1 MAGKL
6 QYGPSDYRFNQK
18 PLSSAPI
25 LGEAPGVESLEVL
38 PVTDRGAGD
47 AWYQAE
53 QRIKGISKQLNP
65 LHGTAATR
73 TDFIPDEISRKYKD
87 LPYGY
92 IPGIDNDDFYSDRDS
107 WYEKLGKGAL
117 RLPALVTTKL
127 GQSLGFLGSLPIE
140 GVSAMLK
147 DGDQNIIAAAADNT
161 WSNYFKDLEE
171 TVKTDWLPTYNSAAD
186 RNKGFFGRMFTD
198 GDFWMDDVVDGAAF
212 MAAAWIPGIGL
223 SKLGAGNKIVGAM
236 GKAFGKP
243 LANPSTIANVEAI
256 GAGTAYFRN
265 AQKIANGLD
274 KVNAWAMATASESL
288 FEASGIKDNV
298 YKSLTTNQFGQPV
311 INPETGEAYTEEEKK
326 RIAGKS
332 AQGSFYM
339 NAALLGITNLFELPI
354 IAKQFGKVS
363 GMAVG
368 LRGGA
373 ALGEDLALKT
383 ATSRWG
389 KFLES
394 NYGAMAKGLGAGIL
408 REGIVEENAQLAI
421 QRLNEFYGANG
432 LALDVLDYRT
442 YGEFGKQLGT
452 QTIDAFTGKDSE
464 TAMNIGLGGILGGG
478 MTTIGPGGS
487 MAQAKRDK
495 ITTEQAVDLYN
506 QSQANWLK
514 FGNIYKEETVETQ
527 DENGNPITEKRIVL
541 DEDNK
546 PLVDNDKLAGILG
559 SVKAYGGKI
568 NLSDELEDAN
578 PFLRNYLRDDAFRDF
593 TLAHINAGNEA
604 TLMSKL
610 DNLRNTPAEDL
621 AKLGF
626 VQGDNFEADINRYK
640 GIAAAI
646 IAQNKAINS
655 DIRFD
660 NSREDQG
667 RKSKLIEIAS
677 KQAVLRGLAN
687 EELRGYETLK
697 TQFVDSTN
705 SSLSDGLVD
714 QLNDI
719 QFRIDSQEEYIK
731 SLKESGAVKPAQLAV
746 HENIL
751 EELMSTQKDLL
762 KYNETS
768 AQELKKD
775 DAGYYSYEK
784 KARNEAAFVNP
795 MIKRARLKGQL
806 ENNIA
811 ALGREWGLYADFK
824 NGKKNFL
831 DFITEQ
837 VVEPVNK
844 VIDENNA
851 LIEDENL
858 VDNIDIDQMDADQA
872 QNIELGKP
880 SLESY
885 LKDRYNDMKDK
896 GTVVVDYNTWLNT
909 TGSANNLIKFYNQKY
924 GTNEP
929 LIVKP
934 EVSEEVDPELVTDEE
949 ADDTSKEVMDE
960 VVDIETEDELPAGE
974 LGTTSLSSLKLG
986 PYVINL
992 GDSING
998 EEITSITDKIVKLG
1012 DNILSY
1018 DEVRT
1023 KIDAFKGRNIIRKGQ
1038 TTATEDDTLE
1048 NGEIKD
1054 VADTKTDVVAQNK
1067 NIQNLLNKD
1076 SEGVLYGGSD
1086 KVIQGG
1092 TKVNNTSELYIVDY
1106 STGNKRVDRKRI
1118 GANPNYPLVLGTS
1131 TINVGTNLSLTVDL
1145 DIQDFKDPNREDS
1158 KTRKAS
1164 DFFEGTKIK
1173 NASMDDFP
1181 IRIEAD
1187 INGDPVLLGYY
1198 PTVKWLE
1205 ERWPDGNT
1213 KNVVEFINTPDG
1225 GRINNLEAQVEI
1237 VKNLRQQ
1244 IFKGHNQNSNYGLN
1258 VIVNGKSNGK
1268 LRLNENNRFN
1278 KLSEILHPSTKIGI
1292 IRNGMVHL
1300 GNDQVADP
1308 SNVITDSSILNNRE
1322 GRPVALI
1329 TTPTGKSI
1337 VSLLTVPR
1345 LAPSHQELIVS
1356 AWNAFHAVKNSKDPA
1371 TITEQNAIVKAIYD
1385 TFDTPFEPGTIVDF
1399 NVLRNYINDYVT
1411 FASSKQYNPLAKV
1424 GTSQLNITETGE
1436 LIVWAVKDKSKD
1448 KDLVIVKNPAE
1459 FSKKQ
1464 DAIREKLSE
1473 LYYNVKTSTEFS
1485 QGINSDAPMTFLSVV
1500 GGKLTK
1506 SPQPITYNEYIMN
1519 ILETNIEKGRPV
1531 DPKDPSSPFV
1541 HFSNPVVTFDVVG
1554 DNSAAL
1560 EDLQET
1566 EAPIA
1571 PAVIENNRP
1580 VEVSEVF
1587 VTGTITGQT
1596 EIYGKVPKFYPDRR
1610 IDDEYN
1616 AGTKKYFKEDI
1627 IQDKKI
1633 FTLVNTSI
1641 FDTANRKGFVSTS
1654 ISVDKN
1660 SPTTLADIKADLETI
1675 HARTMSGVEKSGKI
1689 NEAKVTQALTGVRWT
1704 SRKAEPTSAVKEE
1717 LLDMSLDFGD
1727 VAEDI
1732 GNIDDLIE
1740 PDMKSIKTSLKELKK
1755 SCD

>member
-25 LGEAPGVESLEVL
+25 LGEAPGVESIGVL
-38 PVTDRGAGD
+38 PTMDTGAGD
-47 AWYQAE
+47 AWYQAD

-65 LHGTAATR
+65 LYGTAATR

-92 IPGIDNDDFYSDRDS
+92 IPGIDNDDFYSDRDGFFMTLS
-107 WYEKLGKGAL
+107 KGAL
-117 RLPALVTTKL
+117 RLPSLITTKL
-127 GQSLGFLGSLPIE
+127 GQSLGFLGALPYE
-140 GVSAMLK
+140 GVSAIFK
-147 DGDQNIIAAAADNT
+147 DGPDNIIAAAADNT
-161 WSNYFKDLEE
+161 FSNYFKDLEE

-223 SKLGAGNKIVGAM
+223 SKLGAGNRVVGAM

-243 LANPSTIANVEAI
+243 LANPSTIANVEAV
-256 GAGTAYFRN
+256 GAGTAYFQN
-265 AQKIANGLD
+265 AQKIASGLD

-311 INPETGEAYTEEEKK
+311 INPETGEAYTEDEKK

-339 NAALLGITNLFELPI
+339 NAALLGVTNLFELPI

-373 ALGEDLALKT
+373 VLGEDLALKT

-408 REGIVEENAQLAI
+408 REGLVEENAQLAI

-442 YGEFGKQLGT
+442 YGELGTQLGT

-464 TAMNIGLGGILGGG
+464 TAMNIGLGGLLGGG
-478 MTTIGPGGS
+478 MTTIGKGGS

-495 ITTEQAVDLYN
+495 ITSEQAVDLYN

-514 FGNIYKEETVETQ
+514 FGNIYKEEVVETQ
-527 DENGNPITEKRIVL
+527 DENGNAITEKRIVL
-541 DEDNK
+541 DEENK

-593 TLAHINAGNEA
+593 TLAHINAGNES
-604 TLMSKL
+604 TLMGKL
-610 DNLRNTPAEDL
+610 DSLRNTPAEDL

-660 NSREDQG
+660 NSKEDQG
-667 RKSKLIEIAS
+667 RRSKLIEIAS

-697 TQFVDSTN
+697 AQFVDSTN

-731 SLKESGAVKPAQLAV
+731 SLKESGAVKPAQLGV

-784 KARNEAAFVNP
+784 SARNEAAFVNP

-811 ALGREWGLYADFK
+811 ALGREWGLYADFN

-844 VIDENNA
+844 VIDDNNA
-851 LIEDENL
+851 LIDDENL
-858 VDNIDIDQMDADQA
+858 VDNIDIDQMDSDQA

-885 LKDRYNDMKDK
+885 LKDRYDDMKAK
-896 GTVVVDYNTWLNT
+896 GTVVVDYDTWLN

-929 LIVKP
+929 IVEKP
-934 EVSEEVDPELVTDEE
+934 EAVEDVDPELVTDEE

-960 VVDIETEDELPAGE
+960 VVDIETEDELPPGE

-986 PYVINL
+986 PYVINV
-992 GDSING
+992 GDTING

-1118 GANPNYPLVLGTS
+1118 GANPNYPMVLGTS

-1173 NASMDDFP
+1173 SSSMDDFP

-1268 LRLNENNRFN
+1268 LRLNDNSRFN
-1278 KLSEILHPSTKIGI
+1278 KLSEVLHPATKIGI

-1308 SNVITDSSILNNRE
+1308 NTVITDSSLFNNRE
-1322 GRPVALI
+1322 GRPAALI

-1337 VSLLTVPR
+1337 VSLLTVPK

-1356 AWNAFHAVKNSKDPA
+1356 AWNAFHAVKNSKDPS
-1371 TITEQNAIVKAIYD
+1371 TIKEQNDIVKAIYD
-1385 TFDTPFEPGTIVDF
+1385 TFDTPFEPGTVVDF

-1436 LIVWAVKDKSKD
+1436 LIVWAVKDKSKE

-1500 GGKLTK
+1500 GGKLSK

-1566 EAPIA
+1566 ETPTEPSIE
-1571 PAVIENNRP
+1571 PAANE
-1580 VEVSEVF
+1580 E
-1587 VTGTITGQT
+1587 
-1596 EIYGKVPKFYPDRR
+1596 
-1610 IDDEYN
+1610 
-1616 AGTKKYFKEDI
+1616 AG
-1627 IQDKKI
+1627 
-1633 FTLVNTSI
+1633 
-1641 FDTANRKGFVSTS
+1641 
-1654 ISVDKN
+1654 
-1660 SPTTLADIKADLETI
+1660 
-1675 HARTMSGVEKSGKI
+1675 
-1689 NEAKVTQALTGVRWT
+1689 
-1704 SRKAEPTSAVKEE
+1704 

>member
-127 GQSLGFLGSLPIE
+127 GQSLGFLGSLPYEAVNSMI
-140 GVSAMLK
+140 K
-147 DGDQNIIAAAADNT
+147 DGPQSIIANSADNT
-161 WSNYFKDLEE
+161 VSNYFKDLEE
-171 TVKTDWLPTYNSAAD
+171 NVKLDWLPTYNSAAD

-212 MAAAWIPGIGL
+212 MAAAWIPGITLG
-223 SKLGAGNKIVGAM
+223 KLGLGTKIVGATS
-236 GKAFGKP
+236 KAFGKT
-243 LANPSTIANVEAI
+243 LANPSTIANVEAV
-256 GAGTAYFRN
+256 GAGTAYFTN
-265 AQKIANGLD
+265 AQKIARGLD
-274 KVNAWAMATASESL
+274 KFTAWGMATASESL

-298 YKSLTTNQFGQPV
+298 YKSLSTNQFGQPV

-326 RIAGKS
+326 RISGGAAYSG
-332 AQGSFYM
+332 FLM
-339 NAALLGITNLFELPI
+339 NAALLGVTNLFELPI
-354 IAKQFGKVS
+354 ITKQFGKVT
-363 GMAVG
+363 GTALG
-368 LRGGA
+368 LKGGV
-373 ALGEDLALKT
+373 ALGEDLAVKA
-383 ATSRWG
+383 ATGPWG
-389 KFLES
+389 KFLQS

-432 LALDVLDYRT
+432 LAIDFLDYRT

-464 TAMNIGLGGILGGG
+464 TAMNIGLGGLLGGG

-495 ITTEQAVDLYN
+495 ITTEQAVDIYN

-541 DEDNK
+541 DENNK
-546 PLVDNDKLAGILG
+546 PLVDEDKLAGILG
-559 SVKAYGGKI
+559 SVKAFGGKL
-568 NLSDELEDAN
+568 NLADELEDVN
-578 PFLRNYLRDDAFRDF
+578 PFLRNYLRDDAFKDF
-593 TLAHINAGNEA
+593 TLAHINAGNES
-604 TLMSKL
+604 TLMGKL
-610 DNLRNTPAEDL
+610 DGLRNSAPEDL

-667 RKSKLIEIAS
+667 RKSKLTEIAS
-677 KQAVLRGLAN
+677 EQAVLRGLAN

-697 TQFVDSTN
+697 AQFVDSTN

-719 QFRIDSQEEYIK
+719 QFRIDSQEQYIK
-731 SLKESGAVKPAQLAV
+731 SLKESGAVKPAQLGIN
-746 HENIL
+746 ENIL

-768 AQELKKD
+768 VSELKKD
-775 DAGYYSYEK
+775 DGGYYSYEK

-795 MIKRARLKGQL
+795 MIKRARLKGEI
-806 ENNIA
+806 ENKIS

-831 DFITEQ
+831 DFINEQ

-844 VIDENNA
+844 VIDDNNA
-851 LIEDENL
+851 LIQDEDL

-934 EVSEEVDPELVTDEE
+934 EVAEEVDPELVTDEE

-986 PYVINL
+986 PYVINV

-1145 DIQDFKDPNREDS
+1145 EIQDFKDPNREDS

-1173 NASMDDFP
+1173 NSSIDDFP

-1436 LIVWAVKDKSKD
+1436 LIVWAVKDKSKE

-1531 DPKDPSSPFV
+1531 DPKDSSSPFV

-1566 EAPIA
+1566 ET
-1571 PAVIENNRP
+1571 P
-1580 VEVSEVF
+1580 VEPTNETPS
-1587 VTGTITGQT
+1587 
-1596 EIYGKVPKFYPDRR
+1596 
-1610 IDDEYN
+1610 
-1616 AGTKKYFKEDI
+1616 KED
-1627 IQDKKI
+1627 
-1633 FTLVNTSI
+1633 
-1641 FDTANRKGFVSTS
+1641 G
-1654 ISVDKN
+1654 
-1660 SPTTLADIKADLETI
+1660 
-1675 HARTMSGVEKSGKI
+1675 G
-1689 NEAKVTQALTGVRWT
+1689 
-1704 SRKAEPTSAVKEE
+1704 

>member
-6 QYGPSDYRFNQK
+6 QYGPKDYRFDSK
-18 PLSSAPI
+18 PLDVSPI
-25 LGEAPGVESLEVL
+25 F
-38 PVTDRGAGD
+38 GD
-47 AWYQAE
+47 APEVKPTPVDLSNYSSLQDIYAQTDQFLDKVSRQINPNYGKSSNRIDYYPE
-53 QRIKGISKQLNP
+53 QL
-65 LHGTAATR
+65 T
-73 TDFIPDEISRKYKD
+73 RKYKD
-87 LPYGY
+87 QSYGY
-92 IPGIDNDDFYSDRDS
+92 IPGIDNDDYYSDQDGFFS
-107 WYEKLGKGAL
+107 TLGKGAL

-127 GQSLGFLGSLPIE
+127 GQSLGFLGSLPYEAVNSMI
-140 GVSAMLK
+140 K
-147 DGDQNIIAAAADNT
+147 DGPQSIIANSADNT
-161 WSNYFKDLEE
+161 FSNYFKDLEE
-171 TVKTDWLPTYNSAAD
+171 NVKMDWLPTYNSAAD

-198 GDFWMDDVVDGAAF
+198 EDFWTDDVVDGAAF
-212 MAAAWIPGIGL
+212 MAAAWIPGITL
-223 SKLGAGNKIVGAM
+223 NKLGLGSKIVGASS
-236 GKAFGKP
+236 KAFGKT

-256 GAGTAYFRN
+256 GAGTSYFAN

-274 KVNAWAMATASESL
+274 KFTAWGMATASESL

-298 YKSLTTNQFGQPV
+298 YKSLSTNQFGQPI
-311 INPETGEAYTEEEKK
+311 INPSTGEVYTEDEKK
-326 RIAGKS
+326 RISGGAAYSG
-332 AQGSFYM
+332 FLM
-339 NAALLGITNLFELPI
+339 NAALLGVTNLFELPI
-354 IAKQFGKVS
+354 ISKQFGKVTGS
-363 GMAVG
+363 ALG
-368 LRGGA
+368 LKGGV
-373 ALGEDLALKT
+373 ALGEDLAVKS
-383 ATSRWG
+383 ATGPWG
-389 KFLES
+389 KFLQS

-432 LALDVLDYRT
+432 LAVDFLDYRT
-442 YGEFGKQLGT
+442 YGEFGKQLGS
-452 QTIDAFTGKDSE
+452 QTLEAIKGNDSE
-464 TAMNIGLGGILGGG
+464 TAMNIGLGGLLGGG

-495 ITTEQAVDLYN
+495 ITTEQAVDIYN

-514 FGNIYKEETVETQ
+514 FGNIYKEQVVETQ
-527 DENGNPITEKRIVL
+527 DENGNPITEKRIIL

-546 PLVDNDKLAGILG
+546 PLVDEDKLAGILG
-559 SVKAYGGKI
+559 SVKAFGGKL
-568 NLSDELEDAN
+568 NLADELEDAN
-578 PFLRNYLRDDAFRDF
+578 PFLRNYLRDDAFKDF
-593 TLAHINAGNEA
+593 TLAHINAGNES

-610 DNLRNTPAEDL
+610 DGLRNAAPEDL

-626 VQGDNFEADINRYK
+626 VQGDNFEADINKYK
-640 GIAAAI
+640 GLAAAI

-660 NSREDQG
+660 NSKEDQA
-667 RKSKLIEIAS
+667 RKSRLVELAS
-677 KQAVLRGLAN
+677 QQAMFRGLAS
-687 EELRGYETLK
+687 EELRGYENLK

-714 QLNDI
+714 QLNDL
-719 QFRIDSQEEYIK
+719 QYRIDSQEQYIK
-731 SLKESGAVKPAQLAV
+731 SLKESGAVKPAQISI
-746 HENIL
+746 HEDIL
-751 EELMSTQKDLL
+751 NELTDTQKDLL
-762 KYNETS
+762 KYNDTS
-768 AQELKKD
+768 VNELKKD

-784 KARNEAAFVNP
+784 KARNEAAFGNP
-795 MIKRARLKGQL
+795 MIKKMRLKGQL
-806 ENNIA
+806 ENSIA

-844 VIDENNA
+844 TIDENNA
-851 LIEDENL
+851 LIPDEDL
-858 VDNIDIDQMDADQA
+858 VDNIDIDQMDSDQA

-885 LKDRYNDMKDK
+885 LRDRHTDMKDK
-896 GTVVVDYNTWLNT
+896 GTVSVDYDTWLNS
-909 TGSANNLIKFYNQKY
+909 GAANNLIKFYNQKY
-924 GTNEP
+924 GTTEP
-929 LIVKP
+929 LINKP
-934 EVSEEVDPELVTDEE
+934 EVAEEVDPELVTEE
-949 ADDTSKEVMDE
+949 QPDDTSKEVMDE
-960 VVDIETEDELPAGE
+960 VVDIETEDDLPAGE

-986 PYVINL
+986 PYLINV
-992 GDSING
+992 GDTING

-1018 DEVRT
+1018 DEIRAKLDT
-1023 KIDAFKGRNIIRKGQ
+1023 FKGRNIIRKGQ
-1038 TTATEDDTLE
+1038 TVSTEDDTLE

-1054 VADTKTDVVAQNK
+1054 VSETKADTITQNK
-1067 NIQNLLNKD
+1067 NIQTILNKD
-1076 SEGVLYGGSD
+1076 SEGVVYGGSD
-1086 KVIQGG
+1086 KVIKGG
-1092 TKVNNTSELYIVDY
+1092 TKVNNTSELYITDY

-1118 GANPNYPLVLGTS
+1118 GANPNYPMVLGTS

-1164 DFFEGTKIK
+1164 DFFEGSKIK
-1173 NASMDDFP
+1173 DSSMDDFP

-1205 ERWPDGNT
+1205 ERWPDGTT
-1213 KNVVEFINTPDG
+1213 KNVVEFIDSES
-1225 GRINNLEAQVEI
+1225 GRINNLEAQVQI

-1244 IFKGHNQNSNYGLN
+1244 IFKGHNQNNNYGLS

-1268 LRLNENNRFN
+1268 LRVNEDGRFN
-1278 KLSEILHPSTKIGI
+1278 KLSEVFHPSTKMGI

-1300 GNDQVADP
+1300 GNDQIADP
-1308 SNVITDSSILNNRE
+1308 NNVITDPSLFNNRE
-1322 GRPVALI
+1322 GRPAALI

-1337 VSLLTVPR
+1337 VTLLTVPK

-1356 AWNAFHAVKNSKDPA
+1356 AWNAFHAVKNSKDPS
-1371 TITEQNAIVKAIYD
+1371 TIKEQNDIVKAIYD
-1385 TFDTPFEPGTIVDF
+1385 TFDTPFEPGTVVDF

-1436 LIVWAVKDKSKD
+1436 LIVWAVKDKSKE

-1473 LYYNVKTSTEFS
+1473 LYYNVKTTTEFS

-1500 GGKLTK
+1500 GGKLVK
-1506 SPQPITYNEYIMN
+1506 SKQPITYNEYIMN

-1554 DNSAAL
+1554 DNSVLL
-1560 EDLQET
+1560 EESQET
-1566 EAPIA
+1566 ETPSE
-1571 PAVIENNRP
+1571 PS
-1580 VEVSEVF
+1580 VE
-1587 VTGTITGQT
+1587 
-1596 EIYGKVPKFYPDRR
+1596 
-1610 IDDEYN
+1610 
-1616 AGTKKYFKEDI
+1616 
-1627 IQDKKI
+1627 
-1633 FTLVNTSI
+1633 
-1641 FDTANRKGFVSTS
+1641 
-1654 ISVDKN
+1654 
-1660 SPTTLADIKADLETI
+1660 
-1675 HARTMSGVEKSGKI
+1675 
-1689 NEAKVTQALTGVRWT
+1689 
-1704 SRKAEPTSAVKEE
+1704 SAIKEE
-1717 LLDMSLDFGD
+1717 GGLLDLSLDFGD

-1732 GNIDDLIE
+1732 GNIDDMIE

>member
-6 QYGPSDYRFNQK
+6 QYGPNDYRFNQK

-25 LGEAPGVESLEVL
+25 LGEAPGVESIGVL
-38 PVTDRGAGD
+38 PAMDMGAGD
-47 AWYQAE
+47 AWYQAD

-65 LHGTAATR
+65 LYGTAATR

-92 IPGIDNDDFYSDRDS
+92 IPGIDNDDFYSDRDA

-140 GVSAMLK
+140 GVSAMFK

-243 LANPSTIANVEAI
+243 LANPSTIANVEAV

-265 AQKIANGLD
+265 AQKIATGLD

-432 LALDVLDYRT
+432 LALDILDYRT

-546 PLVDNDKLAGILG
+546 PLVDEDKLAGILG

-593 TLAHINAGNEA
+593 TLAHINAGNEE
-604 TLMSKL
+604 TLMGKL

-885 LKDRYNDMKDK
+885 LRDRYDDMKDK
-896 GTVVVDYNTWLNT
+896 GTVVVDYDKWISS
-909 TGSANNLIKFYNQKY
+909 GAANNLIKFYNQKY

-929 LIVKP
+929 LIAKP
-934 EVSEEVDPELVTDEE
+934 EVAEEVTEEVDPELLTDEE

-1023 KIDAFKGRNIIRKGQ
+1023 KLDTFKGRNIIRKGQ

-1118 GANPNYPLVLGTS
+1118 GANPNYPLVLGIS

-1145 DIQDFKDPNREDS
+1145 EIQDFKDPNREDS

-1173 NASMDDFP
+1173 NSSIDDFP

-1436 LIVWAVKDKSKD
+1436 LIVWAVKDKSKE

-1531 DPKDPSSPFV
+1531 DPKDSSSPFV

-1566 EAPIA
+1566 ET
-1571 PAVIENNRP
+1571 P
-1580 VEVSEVF
+1580 VEPTNETPS
-1587 VTGTITGQT
+1587 
-1596 EIYGKVPKFYPDRR
+1596 
-1610 IDDEYN
+1610 
-1616 AGTKKYFKEDI
+1616 KED
-1627 IQDKKI
+1627 
-1633 FTLVNTSI
+1633 
-1641 FDTANRKGFVSTS
+1641 G
-1654 ISVDKN
+1654 
-1660 SPTTLADIKADLETI
+1660 
-1675 HARTMSGVEKSGKI
+1675 G
-1689 NEAKVTQALTGVRWT
+1689 
-1704 SRKAEPTSAVKEE
+1704 

>member
-6 QYGPSDYRFNQK
+6 QYGPNDYRFNQK

-25 LGEAPGVESLEVL
+25 LGEAPGVESIGVL
-38 PVTDRGAGD
+38 PTMDTGAGD
-47 AWYQAE
+47 AWYQAD

-65 LHGTAATR
+65 LYGTAATR

-92 IPGIDNDDFYSDRDS
+92 IPGIDNDDFYSDRDGFFS
-107 WYEKLGKGAL
+107 TLGKGAL
-117 RLPALVTTKL
+117 RLPSLITTKL

-140 GVSAMLK
+140 GVSAMFK

-243 LANPSTIANVEAI
+243 IPNPSTIANVEAV

-265 AQKIANGLD
+265 AQKIASGLD

-311 INPETGEAYTEEEKK
+311 INPETGEAYTEDEKR

-408 REGIVEENAQLAI
+408 REGLVEENAQLAI

-442 YGEFGKQLGT
+442 YGELGTQLGT

-464 TAMNIGLGGILGGG
+464 TAMNIGLGGLLGGG

-487 MAQAKRDK
+487 IAQAKRDK

-514 FGNIYKEETVETQ
+514 FGNIYKEEVVETQ
-527 DENGNPITEKRIVL
+527 DENGNAITEKRIVL
-541 DEDNK
+541 DENNK
-546 PLVDNDKLAGILG
+546 PLVDEDKLAGILG

-604 TLMSKL
+604 TLMGKL
-610 DNLRNTPAEDL
+610 DSLRNSAPEDL

-660 NSREDQG
+660 NTKEDQG
-667 RKSKLIEIAS
+667 RRSKLTEIAS

-697 TQFVDSTN
+697 AQFVDSTN

-731 SLKESGAVKPAQLAV
+731 SLKDSGAVKPAQLGV

-751 EELMSTQKDLL
+751 EELISTQKDLL

-784 KARNEAAFVNP
+784 NARNEAAFVNP

-844 VIDENNA
+844 VIDDNNA
-851 LIEDENL
+851 LIDDENL

-885 LKDRYNDMKDK
+885 LKDRYDDMKTK
-896 GTVVVDYNTWLNT
+896 GTVVVDYDTWLN

-929 LIVKP
+929 IIEKAEIV
-934 EVSEEVDPELVTDEE
+934 EDVDPELVTDEE

-986 PYVINL
+986 PYVINV
-992 GDSING
+992 GDTING
-998 EEITSITDKIVKLG
+998 EEVTSITDKIVKLG

-1118 GANPNYPLVLGTS
+1118 GANPNYPMVLGTS

-1173 NASMDDFP
+1173 SSSMDDFP

-1187 INGDPVLLGYY
+1187 MNGDPVLLGYY

-1213 KNVVEFINTPDG
+1213 KNVVEFINTPNGD
-1225 GRINNLEAQVEI
+1225 RINNLEAQVEI

-1268 LRLNENNRFN
+1268 LRLNENSRFN
-1278 KLSEILHPSTKIGI
+1278 KLSEVLHPATKIGI

-1308 SNVITDSSILNNRE
+1308 NTVITDSSLFNNRE
-1322 GRPVALI
+1322 GRPAALI

-1337 VSLLTVPR
+1337 VSLLTVPK

-1356 AWNAFHAVKNSKDPA
+1356 AWNAFHAVKNSKDPS
-1371 TITEQNAIVKAIYD
+1371 TIKEQNDIVKAIYD
-1385 TFDTPFEPGTIVDF
+1385 TFDTPFEPGTVVDF

-1436 LIVWAVKDKSKD
+1436 LIIWAVKDKSKE

-1500 GGKLTK
+1500 GGKLSK

-1560 EDLQET
+1560 EDLQERETPT
-1566 EAPIA
+1566 EPSVE
-1571 PAVIENNRP
+1571 PAANE
-1580 VEVSEVF
+1580 E
-1587 VTGTITGQT
+1587 
-1596 EIYGKVPKFYPDRR
+1596 
-1610 IDDEYN
+1610 
-1616 AGTKKYFKEDI
+1616 AG
-1627 IQDKKI
+1627 
-1633 FTLVNTSI
+1633 
-1641 FDTANRKGFVSTS
+1641 
-1654 ISVDKN
+1654 
-1660 SPTTLADIKADLETI
+1660 
-1675 HARTMSGVEKSGKI
+1675 
-1689 NEAKVTQALTGVRWT
+1689 
-1704 SRKAEPTSAVKEE
+1704 
-1717 LLDMSLDFGD
+1717 LLDMSLDFGE

-1732 GNIDDLIE
+1732 GNIDDMIE